1 MDFESKITPDRVES
15 DFVILRMIR
24 GELSLTTSFWVFSLL
39 SNFIYVFLLVVVQDY
54 VRVTGNIS
62 LLVFTIYGGLFWRH
76 LTFLGTWRSCKKYNN
91 NNAIKQIVR
100 GLLVFGWIHLVFQVI
115 STIPALKYL

>member
-1 MDFESKITPDRVES
+1 MDFESKITTDRVES
-15 DFVILRMIR
+15 NFMISRMIR
-24 GELSLTTSFWVFSLL
+24 GELSLTASFWVFSLL
-39 SNFIYVFLLVVVQDY
+39 SNFIFIFLLVIVKDY
-54 VRVTGNIS
+54 VRVTGNIG
-62 LLVFTIYGGLFWRH
+62 LLVFTICIGLFWRH